1 MAVEVGFGTSK
12 IIREDHIF
20 PIPLIQFTHPILKEI
35 KIKNDQPYSKSGK
48 EQKIIKK
55 QDYQTILECGC
66 YSSFPAMGSEYD
78 AFNSVLKILVT
89 RSHLTRGFP

>member
-20 PIPLIQFTHPILKEI
+20 PIPLIQFTHPILKKI
-35 KIKNDQPYSKSGK
+35 KIKNDQLYSKSGK

-55 QDYQTILECGC
+55 QDYQTILNE
-66 YSSFPAMGSEYD
+66 D
-78 AFNSVLKILVT
+78 AT
-89 RSHLTRGFP
+89 HLSLQWGLNTMLSIAF